1 MSSVRVPAAARSPDP
16 AGRACGPANASDA
29 PVRSAARTVHV
40 RRLGGYEGLEGPRE
54 LVALA
59 RRDGSTLLLDRDR
72 RLGGDARVVGV
83 FGREEPPGNA
93 RLLCRMYVAD
103 ATRGRCRRL
112 VQQDL
117 LADCP
122 QKQAGGRRLVQQDL
136 LADCPQKQA
145 GGVPVDAALV
155 DVRGWRYAIR
165 LVACGACAS
174 ELRWVR
180 WRPGEP
186 NGGCEALS
194 LRDVVGALQAY
205 EPARAM
211 TGLAL
216 TAGGVGPA
224 LWLGRLRAEL
234 VRLDRSR
241 IVLNRGLREAVARE
255 VSSGVSMSEI
265 AMRCGRVKRDRRGR
279 RSGETSWLAR
289 RIGLLADAGQSDPTP
304 WVHSQ
309 TLALI
314 ARDGL
319 GVAPFEVEL

>member
-1 MSSVRVPAAARSPDP
+1 MSSVRVPAPAAADRSLDS
-16 AGRACGPANASDA
+16 AGHSCGLANASDA

-40 RRLGGYEGLEGPRE
+40 RRLGGYEDLDGPRE

-72 RLGGDARVVGV
+72 RLRGDARVVGV
-83 FGREEPPGNA
+83 FGRDEPPGNA

-112 VQQDL
+112 MQQDL
-117 LADCP
+117 LADCT
-122 QKQAGGRRLVQQDL
+122 QQ
-136 LADCPQKQA
+136 PA
-145 GGVPVDAALV
+145 GGVPADAALV
-155 DVRGWRYAIR
+155 DVRGWRYEIR
-165 LVACGACAS
+165 RVACAARTS

-180 WRPGEP
+180 WRPGDP
-186 NGGCEALS
+186 DGGCEPLS

-211 TGLAL
+211 TALAL
-216 TAGGVGPA
+216 TACDVGPA
-224 LWLGRLRAEL
+224 LSLGRLRAEL

-255 VSSGVSMSEI
+255 VAYGVSMSEI

-289 RIGLLADAGQSDPTP
+289 RIGLLPDAGQADPTP

-319 GVAPFEVEL
+319 GLAPFEVEL